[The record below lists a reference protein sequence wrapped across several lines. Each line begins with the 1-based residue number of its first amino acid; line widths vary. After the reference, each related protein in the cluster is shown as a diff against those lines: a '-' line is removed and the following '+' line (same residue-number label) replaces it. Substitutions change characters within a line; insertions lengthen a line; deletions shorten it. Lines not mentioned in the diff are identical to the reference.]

1 MGILFKRYCLFYIHS
16 HYREI
21 VYSVKYLFSK
31 PASSQ
36 TLFGPK
42 VCFKIL
48 WKSQFITSF
57 SFNWQKSC
65 RFFKTNWHPRCFK
78 YIPHYKKIVPLLQ
91 GDPVQPASHPP
102 AHWPVT
108 RSQVSLSLQWPA
120 HRWLQF
126 TPYHVFLHSVRK
138 KTNKTKRHQLFKV
151 WNWNQAIVKYR
162 YINHYLKLF
171 MVVGVF

>member
-1 MGILFKRYCLFYIHS
+1 MWLNNSIYIHS

-31 PASSQ
+31 PASFQ

-48 WKSQFITSF
+48 WKSQFIASF

-65 RFFKTNWHPRCFK
+65 RFFKTNWHPRCSK
-78 YIPHYKKIVPLLQ
+78 YIPHYIKIVPLLQ
-91 GDPVQPASHPP
+91 RDPVQPASYSP

-120 HRWLQF
+120 HHWLQF
-126 TPYHVFLHSVRK
+126 TPYHVFLHSVRIK
-138 KTNKTKRHQLFKV
+138 HIINENVTNCSSFEIETKLLS
-151 WNWNQAIVKYR
+151 NIG
-162 YINHYLKLF
+162 IEITT
-171 MVVGVF
+171 